1 MSETETE
8 AGTADRPET
17 VEVSHQEFRTGLPAG
32 RFRIVV
38 DPAKARKY
46 VRHRLLLTFIALPFV
61 GIGAALALSGYPWA
75 GLALVVIGVAGHRLI
90 GAQAPKI
97 LLHLALHD
105 ERIYRDAINFEIL
118 EVRLA
123 R

>member
-17 VEVSHQEFRTGLPAG
+17 VEVSHREFRTGLPAG

-46 VRHRLLLTFIALPFV
+46 VLLTTNTQDVISYDLQQRIDDEYFNKV
-61 GIGAALALSGYPWA
+61 SGAVTPP
-75 GLALVVIGVAGHRLI
+75 
-90 GAQAPKI
+90 QTK
-97 LLHLALHD
+97 
-105 ERIYRDAINFEIL
+105 
-118 EVRLA
+118 
-123 R
+123 

>member
-1 MSETETE
+1 MSETTSDTD
-8 AGTADRPET
+8 TADQPQT

-32 RFRIVV
+32 RFRIIIN
-38 DPAKARKY
+38 PEKARKY
-46 VRHRLLLTFIALPFV
+46 VRHRLLLTFIALPLV

-75 GLALVVIGVAGHRLI
+75 GLALVVLGVAGHRLVT
-90 GAQAPKI
+90 AQAPKI
-97 LLHLALHD
+97 LLHLVLHD
-105 ERIYRDAINFEIL
+105 ERIYREAINFEIL